1 MARNELK
8 TLIRVHKFE
17 LDEKQRKLGN
27 LLRFEQ
33 ALLNR
38 KVLLAERFRQEEEA
52 ANISPVAALTFGA
65 YVDWHVEENKRV
77 DRALEENRQEII
89 LMREEIMEAYQ
100 ELKTLEITQENRE
113 KRELAELE
121 RKINAV
127 LDEIG
132 LTLYRRKQLQNEEE
146 QDNSAPDAVSN

>member
-1 MARNELK
+1 MAKNELK

-17 LDEKQRKLGN
+17 LDEKQRKLGA

-38 KVLLAERFRQEEEA
+38 KALLAERFKQEEEA
-52 ANISPVAALTFGA
+52 ADASPVAALTFGA
-65 YVDWHVEENKRV
+65 YVDWHIEENKRV
-77 DRALEENRQEII
+77 DRALEDNRQEII

-121 RKINAV
+121 RKMNAI

-132 LTLYRRKQLQNEEE
+132 LTLYRRRRAEEE
-146 QDNSAPDAVSN
+146 AAEPDGAAQSSA

>member
-1 MARNELK
+1 MPKNELK
-8 TLIRVHKFE
+8 TLIRVHKWE

-33 ALLNR
+33 ALINR
-38 KVLLAERFRQEEEA
+38 KALLARRFIEEELA
-52 ANISPVAALTFGA
+52 ANESPVAAVTFGA
-65 YVDWHVEENKRV
+65 YVDWHVEETKRV
-77 DRALEENRQEII
+77 ERALEDNRQEI
-89 LMREEIMEAYQ
+89 LMMRDEIMEAYQ

-121 RKINAV
+121 RKMNAI

-132 LTLYRRKQLQNEEE
+132 LMLYRRKKEEGGGEEE
-146 QDNSAPDAVSN
+146 

>member
-1 MARNELK
+1 MAKNELK

-38 KVLLAERFRQEEEA
+38 KVLLAERFKQEEEA

-65 YVDWHVEENKRV
+65 YVDWHVDENKRV

-121 RKINAV
+121 RKMNAI

-132 LTLYRRKQLQNEEE
+132 LTLHRRKKAEETMTE
-146 QDNSAPDAVSN
+146 AISAD

>member
-1 MARNELK
+1 MAGTELK
-8 TLIRVHKFE
+8 TLIRVHQFE

-33 ALLNR
+33 SLLNR
-38 KVLLAERFRQEEEA
+38 KVLLAERFKQEEEA

-65 YVDWHVEENKRV
+65 YVDWHVAENKRV
-77 DRALEENRQEII
+77 DRALEDNRREII
-89 LMREEIMEAYQ
+89 LMREEILEAYQ

-113 KRELAELE
+113 KRELIELE
-121 RKINAV
+121 RKMNAV

-132 LTLYRRKQLQNEEE
+132 LNLFRRKTE
-146 QDNSAPDAVSN
+146 QENTTEQTTPADPGV

>member
-1 MARNELK
+1 MAKNELK

-17 LDEKQRKLGN
+17 LDEKQRKLGA

-38 KVLLAERFRQEEEA
+38 KVLLAERFKQEEEA
-52 ANISPVAALTFGA
+52 ANVSPVAALTFGA

-77 DRALEENRQEII
+77 DRALEDNRQEII

-121 RKINAV
+121 RKMNAI

-132 LTLYRRKQLQNEEE
+132 LTLYRRRIAEE
-146 QDNSAPDAVSN
+146 SADEPDGAAQSSV

>member
-1 MARNELK
+1 MAKNELK

-17 LDEKQRKLGN
+17 LDEKQKKLGA

-38 KVLLAERFRQEEEA
+38 KVLLAERFKQEEEA
-52 ANISPVAALTFGA
+52 ANVSPVAALTFGA

-77 DRALEENRQEII
+77 DRALEDNRQEII

-121 RKINAV
+121 RKMNAI

-132 LTLYRRKQLQNEEE
+132 LTLYRRRKTEE
-146 QDNSAPDAVSN
+146 SAGEPDGAAQSSA

>member
-1 MARNELK
+1 MAGKDLR

-33 ALLNR
+33 ALQNR
-38 KVLLAERFRQEEEA
+38 KILLAKRFIEEEQA
-52 ANISPVAALTFGA
+52 ANTSPVAAITFGA
-65 YVDWHVEENKRV
+65 YVDWHIEENKRV
-77 DRALEENRQEII
+77 DRAIEETRQEIL
-89 LMREEIMEAYQ
+89 LMRDEIIEAYQ
-100 ELKTLEITQENRE
+100 ELKTLEITQDNRD

-121 RKINAV
+121 RKTNAM

-132 LTLYRRKQLQNEEE
+132 LTLHRRRQEQEKEE
-146 QDNSAPDAVSN
+146 SANNDA